1 MKTYPECLPCFLRQ
15 ATQAAKLAGADGPLQ
30 KKVTDEVKKFISG
43 VDITDNPPALSRNLH
58 RLVRSLV
65 NNPDPYKEIKDR
77 YNKMAMSMYAFLKA
91 KVDGSADRLMN
102 AIRVAIAGN
111 VIDFGA
117 QLEFDLDRDV
127 DDVLNKPFMVNEIER
142 FKHELAVHKNILY
155 LGDNTGETVFDRI
168 LIEELIDIYGSKITY
183 VVKES
188 PILNDAT
195 MEDAAFAGI
204 DKIARVIS
212 SGADSPGIVLR
223 YASDEF
229 NVLFNSA
236 PLIISKGQGNF
247 ESLCM
252 EEKPIFFLFKI
263 KCDVLA
269 DYTKLPLGSIV
280 LKYNGK

>member
-1 MKTYPECLPCFLRQ
+1 
-15 ATQAAKLAGADGPLQ
+15 
-30 KKVTDEVKKFISG
+30 
-43 VDITDNPPALSRNLH
+43 
-58 RLVRSLV
+58 
-65 NNPDPYKEIKDR
+65 
-77 YNKMAMSMYAFLKA
+77 
-91 KVDGSADRLMN
+91 
-102 AIRVAIAGN
+102 
-111 VIDFGA
+111 
-117 QLEFDLDRDV
+117 
-127 DDVLNKPFMVNEIER
+127 MVNEIER